1 MYADTYVI
9 RQARNLPLMERMSF
23 PPGRSVLETILL
35 GLPGWK
41 AAVLATIRAQKEQLE
56 RGDQLIGHT
65 GERHAARQNAAAPTA
80 DEVVVL
86 RATDQRLGE

>member
-1 MYADTYVI
+1 MI
-9 RQARNLPLMERMSF
+9 RQARDPLLMQRMSF
-23 PPGRSVLETILL
+23 PPGRSVLEQILL

-41 AAVLATIRAQKEQLE
+41 AAVLATIRTQKEQLE

-86 RATDQRLGE
+86 RAKDQRLGD